1 MPTHEVSIVFQ
12 VIFQFDKYA
21 DISKIDS
28 AIDGL
33 SVNSISVGC
42 NAGAALVQAQSA
54 LFAGDGEARHRIMIL
69 LMSSSS
75 DDDVSAASGPL
86 ESAGIQVIAIGMDI
100 QRWTGGY
107 QVIFPTVAS
116 YLLTAELYHGLSEA
130 VGGTSALI
138 SRGRIFLFQDLSYFV
153 KKENKNKYINK

>member
-12 VIFQFDKYA
+12 VIFQFDKYV
-21 DISKIDS
+21 DISEIDS

-86 ESAGIQVIAIGMDI
+86 ESAGIQVSAIGMDI

-138 SRGRIFLFQDLSYFV
+138 SRGRIFLFQDLSCFV
-153 KKENKNKYINK
+153 KKENKNK

>member
-1 MPTHEVSIVFQ
+1 M
-12 VIFQFDKYA
+12 
-21 DISKIDS
+21 
-28 AIDGL
+28 
-33 SVNSISVGC
+33 SVNSIGVGC

-54 LFAGDGEARHRIMIL
+54 LFSGDGEARHRIMIL

-138 SRGRIFLFQDLSYFV
+138 SRGRIFLFQDLSCFV
-153 KKENKNKYINK
+153 KKENKNK